1 MTDSVRWD
9 LDGAVATITLN
20 RPQARNALT
29 AELKTELLRAVRQ
42 AGSSPEVRAV
52 LITGAGQAFCA
63 GQDLREHAELL
74 EAAGSRDGAAPA
86 AGDPPAGVSSAGA
99 RPAGPPAA
107 GARPAGP
114 PPAGA
119 PPAGA
124 PAAQA
129 PLGSA
134 SAVSPPP
141 AGQHLPA
148 EGQTTAGEQLAA
160 GRPLAATGPPG
171 PPAALDT
178 VREHYNPLVMAIR
191 SMPKPV
197 IAAVNGV
204 AAGAGAGL
212 ALACDIRIAA
222 RGASFLMAFARVGLA
237 ADTGVSWT
245 LPRLAGAGRAAEL
258 LMLAEP
264 IGAPLALE
272 LGLVSQVVED
282 EDLPVAAGA
291 LAARL
296 AAGPTAAYAGI
307 KEQLNYAAGHGL
319 AEALEKEAEVQ
330 GALGRTVDHQAA
342 TLAFTRKQE
351 PRFLGR

>member
-1 MTDSVRWD
+1 VTDSVRWD

-29 AELKTELLRAVRQ
+29 AELKNELLAALRQ
-42 AGSSPEVRAV
+42 AASSQQVRAV

-74 EAAGSRDGAAPA
+74 EAATADGAPQDAN
-86 AGDPPAGVSSAGA
+86 
-99 RPAGPPAA
+99 PAA
-107 GARPAGP
+107 GAPPPGAPAAHVPAGAASAVGP
-114 PPAGA
+114 PPADTPA
-119 PPAGA
+119 P
-124 PAAQA
+124 
-129 PLGSA
+129 
-134 SAVSPPP
+134 
-141 AGQHLPA
+141 
-148 EGQTTAGEQLAA
+148 
-160 GRPLAATGPPG
+160 
-171 PPAALDT
+171 LDT
-178 VREHYNPLVMAIR
+178 VREHYNPLVLTIR

-212 ALACDIRIAA
+212 AFACDIRIAA
-222 RGASFLMAFARVGLA
+222 QGASFLMAFARVGLA

-245 LPRLAGAGRAAEL
+245 LPRLAGAGLAAEL

-264 IGAPLALE
+264 IRAPRALE

-282 EDLPVAAGA
+282 ADLPVTARA

-307 KEQLNYAAGHGL
+307 KEQLNFAAGHSL
-319 AEALEKEAEVQ
+319 AEALDKEAEVQ
-330 GALGRTVDHQAA
+330 ILLGRTADHQAA

>member
-29 AELKTELLRAVRQ
+29 AELKTELLRTLRQ

-63 GQDLREHAELL
+63 GQDLREHAGLL
-74 EAAGSRDGAAPA
+74 EAAGSGDGSAPA
-86 AGDPPAGVSSAGA
+86 AAGPPAGVSSAGA
-99 RPAGPPAA
+99 GPAGPPAA
-107 GARPAGP
+107 GA

-129 PLGSA
+129 PQGGA
-134 SAVSPPP
+134 SAVGSAAADGPGS
-141 AGQHLPA
+141 AGNP
-148 EGQTTAGEQLAA
+148 LAA
-160 GRPLAATGPPG
+160 GRPSG

-212 ALACDIRIAA
+212 AFACDIRIAA

-264 IGAPLALE
+264 IRAPLALE

-282 EDLPVAAGA
+282 EDLPVTAGA

-307 KEQLNYAAGHGL
+307 KEQLGYAAEHGL

-330 GALGRTVDHQAA
+330 VALGRTADHQAA

>member
-1 MTDSVRWD
+1 VTESVRWD

-29 AELKTELLRAVRQ
+29 AELKTALLGALRQ
-42 AGSSPEVRAV
+42 AASSPQVRAV

-63 GQDLREHAELL
+63 GQDLREHAGLL
-74 EAAGSRDGAAPA
+74 GADGPDEAT
-86 AGDPPAGVSSAGA
+86 
-99 RPAGPPAA
+99 
-107 GARPAGP
+107 
-114 PPAGA
+114 PAGA
-119 PPAGA
+119 PPSGA
-124 PAAQA
+124 PAARTPA
-129 PLGSA
+129 GSA
-134 SAVSPPP
+134 SAVGSPPASPPP
-141 AGQHLPA
+141 
-148 EGQTTAGEQLAA
+148 
-160 GRPLAATGPPG
+160 
-171 PPAALDT
+171 PAAPAAPAPLDT
-178 VREHYNPLVMAIR
+178 VREHYNPLVLAIR

-212 ALACDIRIAA
+212 AFACDLRIAA
-222 RGASFLMAFARVGLA
+222 QGASFLMAFARVGLA

-264 IGAPLALE
+264 IRAPQALE
-272 LGLVSQVVED
+272 LGLVNQVVED
-282 EDLPVAAGA
+282 ADLPVVAGA

-319 AEALEKEAEVQ
+319 GEALDKEAEVQ
-330 GALGRTVDHQAA
+330 TALGRTADHRAA

-351 PRFLGR
+351 PKFLGR

>member
-29 AELKTELLRAVRQ
+29 AELKNELLAALRRA
-42 AGSSPEVRAV
+42 ASSPEVRAV

-74 EAAGSRDGAAPA
+74 EAAGPGSDGP
-86 AGDPPAGVSSAGA
+86 GHGPPPDEGV
-99 RPAGPPAA
+99 PAA
-107 GARPAGP
+107 GAPPSGAPAGRVPAGTASAVGP

-119 PPAGA
+119 
-124 PAAQA
+124 
-129 PLGSA
+129 
-134 SAVSPPP
+134 
-141 AGQHLPA
+141 
-148 EGQTTAGEQLAA
+148 
-160 GRPLAATGPPG
+160 
-171 PPAALDT
+171 PAALDT
-178 VREHYNPLVMAIR
+178 VREHYNPLVLAIR

-212 ALACDIRIAA
+212 AFACDIRIAA
-222 RGASFLMAFARVGLA
+222 QGASFLMAFARVGLA

-245 LPRLAGAGRAAEL
+245 LSRLAGAGRAAEL

-264 IGAPLALE
+264 VRAPRALE

-282 EDLPVAAGA
+282 DDLPVTAGA

-307 KEQLNYAAGHGL
+307 KEQLNFAAGHDL

-330 GALGRTVDHQAA
+330 GALGRTADHRAA

-351 PRFLGR
+351 PHFLGR

>member
-29 AELKTELLRAVRQ
+29 AELKNELLAALRQ
-42 AGSSPEVRAV
+42 AASSQQVRAV

-74 EAAGSRDGAAPA
+74 EAATADAAPQDA
-86 AGDPPAGVSSAGA
+86 N
-99 RPAGPPAA
+99 PAA
-107 GARPAGP
+107 GAPPPGAPAAHVPAGAASAVGP
-114 PPAGA
+114 PPADTPA
-119 PPAGA
+119 P
-124 PAAQA
+124 
-129 PLGSA
+129 
-134 SAVSPPP
+134 
-141 AGQHLPA
+141 
-148 EGQTTAGEQLAA
+148 
-160 GRPLAATGPPG
+160 
-171 PPAALDT
+171 LDT
-178 VREHYNPLVMAIR
+178 VREHYNPLVLAIR

-212 ALACDIRIAA
+212 AFACDIRIAA
-222 RGASFLMAFARVGLA
+222 QGASFLMAFARVGLA

-245 LPRLAGAGRAAEL
+245 LPRLAGAGLAAEL

-264 IGAPLALE
+264 IRAPRALE

-282 EDLPVAAGA
+282 ADLPVTARA
-291 LAARL
+291 LGARL

-307 KEQLNYAAGHGL
+307 KEQLNFAAGHSL
-319 AEALEKEAEVQ
+319 AEALDKEAEVQ
-330 GALGRTVDHQAA
+330 SLLGRTADHQAA

>member
-1 MTDSVRWD
+1 MSDSVRWD

-29 AELKTELLRAVRQ
+29 AELKNELLAALRQ
-42 AGSSPEVRAV
+42 AASSQQVRAV

-74 EAAGSRDGAAPA
+74 EAATADAAPQDA
-86 AGDPPAGVSSAGA
+86 N
-99 RPAGPPAA
+99 PAA
-107 GARPAGP
+107 GAPPPGAPAAHVPAGAASAVGP
-114 PPAGA
+114 PPADTPA
-119 PPAGA
+119 P
-124 PAAQA
+124 
-129 PLGSA
+129 
-134 SAVSPPP
+134 
-141 AGQHLPA
+141 
-148 EGQTTAGEQLAA
+148 
-160 GRPLAATGPPG
+160 
-171 PPAALDT
+171 LDT
-178 VREHYNPLVMAIR
+178 VREHYNPLVLTIR

-212 ALACDIRIAA
+212 AFACDIRIAA
-222 RGASFLMAFARVGLA
+222 QGASFLMAFARVGLA

-245 LPRLAGAGRAAEL
+245 LPRLAGAGLAAEL

-264 IGAPLALE
+264 IRAPRALE

-282 EDLPVAAGA
+282 ADLPVTARA
-291 LAARL
+291 LGARL

-307 KEQLNYAAGHGL
+307 KEQLNFAAGHSL
-319 AEALEKEAEVQ
+319 AEALDKEAEVQ
-330 GALGRTVDHQAA
+330 SLLGRTADHQAA

>member
-74 EAAGSRDGAAPA
+74 EAAGSRDGSAPA
-86 AGDPPAGVSSAGA
+86 AGDTPAGVSSAGA
-99 RPAGPPAA
+99 RPAGPLAA
-107 GARPAGP
+107 GA

-129 PLGSA
+129 PQGGA
-134 SAVSPPP
+134 SAVGPAP
-141 AGQHLPA
+141 AG
-148 EGQTTAGEQLAA
+148 GQLAA
-160 GRPLAATGPPG
+160 GNPLAAGSPSG

-212 ALACDIRIAA
+212 AFACDIRIAA

-264 IGAPLALE
+264 IRAPLALE

-282 EDLPVAAGA
+282 EDLPVTAGA

-330 GALGRTVDHQAA
+330 GVLGRTADHQAA

>member
-29 AELKTELLRAVRQ
+29 AELKTALLGALRQ
-42 AGSSPEVRAV
+42 AASSPEIRAV

-74 EAAGSRDGAAPA
+74 QAAGQDEAAPA
-86 AGDPPAGVSSAGA
+86 AGRPPPEPPPPGHPQGPRPRSA
-99 RPAGPPAA
+99 RPRPAAAADQLAGP
-107 GARPAGP
+107 
-114 PPAGA
+114 A
-119 PPAGA
+119 P
-124 PAAQA
+124 
-129 PLGSA
+129 
-134 SAVSPPP
+134 
-141 AGQHLPA
+141 
-148 EGQTTAGEQLAA
+148 
-160 GRPLAATGPPG
+160 
-171 PPAALDT
+171 LDT
-178 VREHYNPLVMAIR
+178 VREHYNPLVLAIR

-212 ALACDIRIAA
+212 AFACDLRIAA
-222 RGASFLMAFARVGLA
+222 QGASFLMAFARVGLA

-264 IGAPLALE
+264 IRAPQALE
-272 LGLVSQVVED
+272 LGLVNQVVAD
-282 EDLPVAAGA
+282 ADLPSAAGA

-307 KEQLNYAAGHGL
+307 KEQLNYAAAHGL
-319 AEALEKEAEVQ
+319 AEALDREAEVQ
-330 GALGRTVDHQAA
+330 AALGRTADHRAA
-342 TLAFTRKQE
+342 TLAFTRKDV
-351 PRFLGR
+351 PSFLGR

>member
-29 AELKTELLRAVRQ
+29 AELKTELLRALRQ
-42 AGSSPEVRAV
+42 AASSPQVRAV

-74 EAAGSRDGAAPA
+74 EAAGSRDAAAPV
-86 AGDPPAGVSSAGA
+86 AGNAPAGVSSAGA
-99 RPAGPPAA
+99 RPAGAPAA
-107 GARPAGP
+107 GG

-129 PLGSA
+129 PLGGA
-134 SAVSPPP
+134 SAVGPPP
-141 AGQHLPA
+141 AGEQPL
-148 EGQTTAGEQLAA
+148 AGEQLAA
-160 GRPLAATGPPG
+160 GKPPAPGGPSG
-171 PPAALDT
+171 APAALDT
-178 VREHYNPLVMAIR
+178 VREHYNPLVMAIV

-212 ALACDIRIAA
+212 AFACDIRIAA

-264 IGAPLALE
+264 IRAPRALE

-282 EDLPVAAGA
+282 EDLPVTAGA

-319 AEALEKEAEVQ
+319 AEALEMEAEVQ

>member
-1 MTDSVRWD
+1 MTESVCWD

-29 AELKTELLRAVRQ
+29 AELKTALLGALRQ
-42 AGSSPEVRAV
+42 AASSPQVRAV

-63 GQDLREHAELL
+63 GQDLREHAGLL
-74 EAAGSRDGAAPA
+74 GTDGPDEAT
-86 AGDPPAGVSSAGA
+86 
-99 RPAGPPAA
+99 PAA
-107 GARPAGP
+107 GAP
-114 PPAGA
+114 PS
-119 PPAGA
+119 GA
-124 PAAQA
+124 PAARTPA
-129 PLGSA
+129 GSA
-134 SAVSPPP
+134 SAVGS
-141 AGQHLPA
+141 
-148 EGQTTAGEQLAA
+148 
-160 GRPLAATGPPG
+160 PPG
-171 PPAALDT
+171 PQPPAAPAPLDT
-178 VREHYNPLVMAIR
+178 VREHYNPLVLAIR
-191 SMPKPV
+191 STPKPV

-212 ALACDIRIAA
+212 AFACDLRIAA
-222 RGASFLMAFARVGLA
+222 QGASFLMAFARVGLA

-264 IGAPLALE
+264 IRAPQAFE
-272 LGLVSQVVED
+272 LGLVNQVVED
-282 EDLPVAAGA
+282 ADLPAAAGA

-330 GALGRTVDHQAA
+330 SALGRTADHRAA
-342 TLAFTRKQE
+342 TLAFTRKQA
-351 PRFLGR
+351 PSFLGR

>member
-74 EAAGSRDGAAPA
+74 G
-86 AGDPPAGVSSAGA
+86 AGA
-99 RPAGPPAA
+99 PGEATPAA
-107 GARPAGP
+107 GAP
-114 PPAGA
+114 PS
-119 PPAGA
+119 GA
-124 PAAQA
+124 PAARTPA
-129 PLGSA
+129 GSA
-134 SAVSPPP
+134 SAVAP
-141 AGQHLPA
+141 ARAGAQPSAAPGGPRPSAAPA
-148 EGQTTAGEQLAA
+148 
-160 GRPLAATGPPG
+160 P
-171 PPAALDT
+171 LDT
-178 VREHYNPLVMAIR
+178 VREHYNPLVLAIR

-197 IAAVNGV
+197 VAAVNGV

-212 ALACDIRIAA
+212 AFACDLRVAA
-222 RGASFLMAFARVGLA
+222 EGASFLMAFARVGLA

-264 IGAPLALE
+264 IRAPQALE
-272 LGLVSQVVED
+272 FGLVNQVVQD
-282 EDLPVAAGA
+282 ADLLTVAGA

-307 KEQLNYAAGHGL
+307 KEQLDYAAGHGL
-319 AEALEKEAEVQ
+319 GEALDKEAEVQ
-330 GALGRTVDHQAA
+330 TALGRTEDHRAA
-342 TLAFTRKQE
+342 TLAFTRKQQPE
-351 PRFLGR
+351 FLGR

>member
-29 AELKTELLRAVRQ
+29 AELKTALLGALRQ
-42 AGSSPEVRAV
+42 AASSPGIRAV

-74 EAAGSRDGAAPA
+74 EAAGQDEAAPA
-86 AGDPPAGVSSAGA
+86 AGAPA
-99 RPAGPPAA
+99 
-107 GARPAGP
+107 
-114 PPAGA
+114 
-119 PPAGA
+119 AGA
-124 PAAQA
+124 PAARTPA
-129 PLGSA
+129 GSA
-134 SAVSPPP
+134 SAVSPAP
-141 AGQHLPA
+141 AGARPA
-148 EGQTTAGEQLAA
+148 GA
-160 GRPLAATGPPG
+160 
-171 PPAALDT
+171 PAPLDT
-178 VREHYNPLVMAIR
+178 VREHYNPLVLAIR

-212 ALACDIRIAA
+212 AFACDFRIAA
-222 RGASFLMAFARVGLA
+222 QGASFLMAFARVGLA

-245 LPRLAGAGRAAEL
+245 LPRLAGAGRATEL

-264 IGAPLALE
+264 IRAPRALE
-272 LGLVSQVVED
+272 LGLVNQVVAD
-282 EDLPVAAGA
+282 ADLPSVAGA

-307 KEQLNYAAGHGL
+307 KEQLNYAAAHGL
-319 AEALEKEAEVQ
+319 AEALDREAEVQ
-330 GALGRTVDHQAA
+330 AALGRTADHRAA
-342 TLAFTRKQE
+342 TLAFTRKDV
-351 PRFLGR
+351 PSFLGR

>member
-1 MTDSVRWD
+1 VTDSVRWD

-29 AELKTELLRAVRQ
+29 AELKTALLGALRQ
-42 AGSSPEVRAV
+42 AASSPEVRAV

-63 GQDLREHAELL
+63 GQDLREHADLL
-74 EAAGSRDGAAPA
+74 GAARPDEATPA
-86 AGDPPAGVSSAGA
+86 
-99 RPAGPPAA
+99 
-107 GARPAGP
+107 
-114 PPAGA
+114 AGA

-124 PAAQA
+124 PAARTPA
-129 PLGSA
+129 GSA
-134 SAVSPPP
+134 SAVAPPSAQPSAAPDGPQVSAAP
-141 AGQHLPA
+141 AP
-148 EGQTTAGEQLAA
+148 
-160 GRPLAATGPPG
+160 
-171 PPAALDT
+171 LDT
-178 VREHYNPLVMAIR
+178 VRQHYNPLVLAIR

-212 ALACDIRIAA
+212 AFACDLRVAA
-222 RGASFLMAFARVGLA
+222 QGASFLMAFARVGLA

-264 IGAPLALE
+264 IRASQALE
-272 LGLVSQVVED
+272 LGLVNQVVQD
-282 EDLPVAAGA
+282 TDLLTVAGA

-307 KEQLNYAAGHGL
+307 KEQLDYAAGHGL
-319 AEALEKEAEVQ
+319 GEALDKEAEIQ
-330 GALGRTVDHQAA
+330 AALGRTEDHRAA
-342 TLAFTRKQE
+342 TFAFTRKQE

>member
-1 MTDSVRWD
+1 VTDSVRWD

-29 AELKTELLRAVRQ
+29 EELKTELLRALRQ

-63 GQDLREHAELL
+63 GQDLREHAEFL

-86 AGDPPAGVSSAGA
+86 AGDAPAGVSPAGA
-99 RPAGPPAA
+99 RPA
-107 GARPAGP
+107 
-114 PPAGA
+114 
-119 PPAGA
+119 
-124 PAAQA
+124 
-129 PLGSA
+129 
-134 SAVSPPP
+134 
-141 AGQHLPA
+141 
-148 EGQTTAGEQLAA
+148 
-160 GRPLAATGPPG
+160 G

-178 VREHYNPLVMAIR
+178 VREHYNPLVMAVR

-212 ALACDIRIAA
+212 AFACDIRIAA

-264 IGAPLALE
+264 IRAPLALE

-282 EDLPVAAGA
+282 EDLPVTAGA

-330 GALGRTVDHQAA
+330 AALGRTADHQAA

>member
-1 MTDSVRWD
+1 VTDSVRWD

-29 AELKTELLRAVRQ
+29 AELKTELLAALRQ
-42 AGSSPEVRAV
+42 AEVSPEVRSV

-74 EAAGSRDGAAPA
+74 G
-86 AGDPPAGVSSAGA
+86 SAG
-99 RPAGPPAA
+99 
-107 GARPAGP
+107 
-114 PPAGA
+114 
-119 PPAGA
+119 
-124 PAAQA
+124 
-129 PLGSA
+129 
-134 SAVSPPP
+134 
-141 AGQHLPA
+141 
-148 EGQTTAGEQLAA
+148 
-160 GRPLAATGPPG
+160 
-171 PPAALDT
+171 ALDT
-178 VREHYNPLVMAIR
+178 VREHYNPLVMAIT

-212 ALACDIRIAA
+212 AFACDLRIAA
-222 RGASFLMAFARVGLA
+222 QGASFLMAFARVGLA

-245 LPRLAGAGRAAEL
+245 LSRLAGAGRAAEL

-264 IGAPLALE
+264 IRASRALE
-272 LGLVSQVVED
+272 IGLVNQVVED
-282 EDLPVAAGA
+282 ADLPSTAAA
-291 LAARL
+291 LASRL
-296 AAGPTAAYAGI
+296 ASGPTAAYAGI
-307 KEQLNYAAGHGL
+307 KEQLGYAAGHGL

-330 GALGRTVDHQAA
+330 HALGRTADHQAA

>member
-1 MTDSVRWD
+1 MTESVRWD

-29 AELKTELLRAVRQ
+29 AELKTALLGALRQ
-42 AGSSPEVRAV
+42 AASSPQVRAV

-63 GQDLREHAELL
+63 GQDLREHAGLL
-74 EAAGSRDGAAPA
+74 GTDGPDEAT
-86 AGDPPAGVSSAGA
+86 
-99 RPAGPPAA
+99 PAA
-107 GARPAGP
+107 GAP
-114 PPAGA
+114 PS
-119 PPAGA
+119 GA
-124 PAAQA
+124 PAARTPA
-129 PLGSA
+129 GSA
-134 SAVSPPP
+134 SAVGS
-141 AGQHLPA
+141 
-148 EGQTTAGEQLAA
+148 
-160 GRPLAATGPPG
+160 PPG
-171 PPAALDT
+171 PQPPAAPAPLDT
-178 VREHYNPLVMAIR
+178 VREHYNPLVLAIR

-212 ALACDIRIAA
+212 AFACDLRIAA
-222 RGASFLMAFARVGLA
+222 QGASFLMAFARVGLA

-264 IGAPLALE
+264 IRAPQAFE
-272 LGLVSQVVED
+272 LGLVNQVVED
-282 EDLPVAAGA
+282 ADLPTAAGA

-296 AAGPTAAYAGI
+296 AAGPTVAYAGI

-330 GALGRTVDHQAA
+330 SALGRTADHRAA
-342 TLAFTRKQE
+342 TLAFTRKQA
-351 PRFLGR
+351 PSFLGR

>member
-29 AELKTELLRAVRQ
+29 AELKTALLGALRQ
-42 AGSSPEVRAV
+42 AASSPEVRAV

-63 GQDLREHAELL
+63 GQDLREHAGLL
-74 EAAGSRDGAAPA
+74 EAGGQDEAAPA
-86 AGDPPAGVSSAGA
+86 AGAPSA
-99 RPAGPPAA
+99 P
-107 GARPAGP
+107 
-114 PPAGA
+114 
-119 PPAGA
+119 
-124 PAAQA
+124 
-129 PLGSA
+129 
-134 SAVSPPP
+134 
-141 AGQHLPA
+141 
-148 EGQTTAGEQLAA
+148 
-160 GRPLAATGPPG
+160 
-171 PPAALDT
+171 LDT
-178 VREHYNPLVMAIR
+178 VREHYNPLVLAIR

-197 IAAVNGV
+197 VAAVNGV

-212 ALACDIRIAA
+212 AFACDLRIAA
-222 RGASFLMAFARVGLA
+222 QGASFLMAFARVGLA

-264 IGAPLALE
+264 IRAPRAFE
-272 LGLVSQVVED
+272 FGLVNQVVED
-282 EDLPVAAGA
+282 ADLPSVAGA

-319 AEALEKEAEVQ
+319 AEALDKEAEVQ
-330 GALGRTVDHQAA
+330 TALGRTADHRAA
-342 TLAFTRKQE
+342 TIAFTRKQE
-351 PRFLGR
+351 PRFLGK

>member
-1 MTDSVRWD
+1 VTESVRWD

-29 AELKTELLRAVRQ
+29 AELKTALLGALRQ
-42 AGSSPEVRAV
+42 AASSPQVRAV

-63 GQDLREHAELL
+63 GQDLREHAGLL
-74 EAAGSRDGAAPA
+74 GADGPDEAALA
-86 AGDPPAGVSSAGA
+86 
-99 RPAGPPAA
+99 
-107 GARPAGP
+107 
-114 PPAGA
+114 AGA
-119 PPAGA
+119 PPSGA
-124 PAAQA
+124 PAARTPA
-129 PLGSA
+129 GSA
-134 SAVSPPP
+134 SAVGSPPASPPP
-141 AGQHLPA
+141 
-148 EGQTTAGEQLAA
+148 
-160 GRPLAATGPPG
+160 
-171 PPAALDT
+171 PAAPAAPAPLDT
-178 VREHYNPLVMAIR
+178 VREHYNPLVLAIR

-212 ALACDIRIAA
+212 AFACDLRIAA
-222 RGASFLMAFARVGLA
+222 QGASFLMAFARVGLA

-264 IGAPLALE
+264 IRAPQALE
-272 LGLVSQVVED
+272 LGLVNQVVED
-282 EDLPVAAGA
+282 ADLPAAAGA

-319 AEALEKEAEVQ
+319 GEALDKEAEVQ
-330 GALGRTVDHQAA
+330 TALGRTADHRAA

-351 PRFLGR
+351 PSFLGR